1 MFFDNAY
8 SFTGEKLIFL
18 PLPLCLSVD
27 VITPKILN
35 FCSTSFFKH
44 STEKTGVPM
53 KTIDFLP
60 ISFKIFI

>member
-27 VITPKILN
+27 VITPKI
-35 FCSTSFFKH
+35 FKNYFIP
-44 STEKTGVPM
+44 G
-53 KTIDFLP
+53 FLP
-60 ISFKIFI
+60 DRWVDKMTGKMLALLKK